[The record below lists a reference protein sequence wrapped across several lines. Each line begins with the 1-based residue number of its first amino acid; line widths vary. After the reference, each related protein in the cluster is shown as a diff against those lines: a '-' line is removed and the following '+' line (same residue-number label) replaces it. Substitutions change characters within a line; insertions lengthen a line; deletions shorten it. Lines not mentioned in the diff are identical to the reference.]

1 MLKRVKFNAFSR
13 FAQAPMS
20 FKDTLRKAVALDSPI
35 RVGYHYARAA
45 LARAIYGGPGK
56 NMIVIG
62 ITGTKGK
69 STVTNL
75 IAKGLEDAG
84 KRVFA
89 FSTVNYAIAGKW
101 YENNMK
107 MTSPDPFTLNR
118 LLSEAEKAGC
128 EYAVIEVSSHALF
141 YGRVAGIDFDVA
153 VMTNISQDHLD
164 LHKTMDHYVE
174 TKLRLFRDLVEFRR
188 KRGIKKV
195 SVVNLD
201 SPYSERFLEPTADTV
216 YTYGNAQ
223 NAQIR
228 AIDVEAGKTGTS
240 FTVKMPSNKFA
251 VRTKLRGQ
259 FNVANILAATA
270 ALISQKIPAESIAA
284 TMAAFEVVPGRLE
297 EVPND
302 RGITVFVDYAHTEE
316 SLRSVL
322 ETVRSFPDTKRVITV
337 FGATGDRDRNKRPK
351 MGRVVDK
358 LSDVIIL
365 TQDDDYTE
373 DPFQIIKE
381 VSMGIKR
388 KEGDGF
394 WVVFSREDA
403 IRTAL
408 LTADS
413 GDVVVVAGKGAE
425 TVMVTNAGPI
435 PWNDKAIIRKILEE
449 VDANVIPN

>member
-1 MLKRVKFNAFSR
+1 
-13 FAQAPMS
+13 MS
-20 FKDTLRKAVALDSPI
+20 FKDTLRKAVALDSPL
-35 RVGYHYARAA
+35 RVAYHYARAS
-45 LARAIYGGPGK
+45 LARTLYGGPGK

-69 STVTNL
+69 STTTNL
-75 IAKGLEDAG
+75 VARGLEEAG

-89 FSTVNYAIAGKW
+89 FSTINYAIAGEW
-101 YENNMK
+101 QENNMK

-118 LLSEAEKAGC
+118 LLREAEKAGC

-141 YGRVAGIDFDVA
+141 YGRVSGIDFDVA

-164 LHKTMDHYVE
+164 LHKTMDHYVD
-174 TKLRLFRDLVEFRR
+174 TKLRLFRGLVEFRR

-201 SPYSERFLEPTADTV
+201 SPYSERFLEPTADIV
-216 YTYGNAQ
+216 YTYGNAA

-228 AIDVEAGKTGTS
+228 ATDVEAGKSGTS
-240 FTVKMPSNKFA
+240 FTVKMPSNKFD
-251 VRTKLRGQ
+251 VRTKLRGT

-270 ALISQKIPAESIAA
+270 VLISQKVAPEAISA
-284 TMAAFEVVPGRLE
+284 TMSKFEVVPGRLE

-302 RGITVFVDYAHTEE
+302 RGITVYVDYAHTED
-316 SLRSVL
+316 SLKSVL

-337 FGATGDRDRNKRPK
+337 FGATGDRDRDKRPK
-351 MGRVVDK
+351 MGRVVDR

-373 DPFQIIKE
+373 DPFRIIKE
-381 VSMGIKR
+381 VSAGIKR
-388 KEGDGF
+388 KEGEGF

-408 LTADS
+408 LTAEP
-413 GDVVVVAGKGAE
+413 GDVVLVAGKGAE
-425 TVMVTNAGPI
+425 TAMVTNAGPI
-435 PWNDKAIIRKILEE
+435 PWSDKAVVRRILEE
-449 VDANVIPN
+449 VDANAIPQ

>member
-1 MLKRVKFNAFSR
+1 
-13 FAQAPMS
+13 MS
-20 FKDTLRKAVALDSPI
+20 FKDTLRKAVALDSPL
-35 RVGYHYARAA
+35 RVAYHFARAA
-45 LARAIYGGPGK
+45 LARTVYGGPGK

-62 ITGTKGK
+62 VTGTKGK
-69 STVTNL
+69 STTTNL
-75 IAKGLEDAG
+75 IARGLEEAG

-89 FSTVNYAIAGKW
+89 FSTINYAIAGDW
-101 YENNMK
+101 QENNMK

-118 LLSEAEKAGC
+118 LLREAEKAGC

-141 YGRVAGIDFDVA
+141 YGRVSGIDFDVA

-164 LHKTMDHYVE
+164 LHKTMDHYVD
-174 TKLRLFRDLVEFRR
+174 TKLRLFRGLVEFRR

-201 SPYSERFLEPTADTV
+201 SPYSERFLEPTADIV
-216 YTYGNAQ
+216 YTYGNAA

-228 AIDVEAGKTGTS
+228 ATDVEAGKSGTS
-240 FTVKMPSNKFA
+240 FTVKMPSNKFE
-251 VRTKLRGQ
+251 VRTKLRGS

-270 ALISQKIPAESIAA
+270 ALISQKVAPETIAA
-284 TMAAFEVVPGRLE
+284 TMSKFEVVPGRLE

-302 RGITVFVDYAHTEE
+302 RGITVYVDYAHTED
-316 SLRSVL
+316 SLKSVL

-337 FGATGDRDRNKRPK
+337 FGATGDRDRDKRPK
-351 MGRVVDK
+351 MGRVVDR
-358 LSDVIIL
+358 LSDAIVL

-373 DPFQIIKE
+373 DPFRIIKE
-381 VSMGIKR
+381 VSAGIKR
-388 KEGDGF
+388 KEGEGF

-408 LTADS
+408 LTAEP
-413 GDVVVVAGKGAE
+413 GDVVLVAGKGAE

-435 PWNDKAIIRKILEE
+435 PWSDKAVVRRILEE
-449 VDANVIPN
+449 VDANAIPQ